1 MEKSKVI
8 QKNVSYLDRLFE
20 SLDQNLNNQ
29 DDFQNL
35 IPAAVLILIYQKN
48 NEIYVILTKR
58 SMDLKIH
65 KGEFCFPGGTQEST
79 DQNLCTAAIRE
90 AKEEVGIDFDDMDIL
105 GRIPGYAATSKHYI
119 VAFVGKVQDGY
130 EYELN
135 QKEVNSI
142 IQIPLK
148 SLMSLSNHRYEYI
161 FDKNDKIKK
170 VCCYGFRGNYIFGAT
185 ALLLSNLLQIV
196 RSIEEK
202 DFEY

>member
-20 SLDQNLNNQ
+20 SLDQNLNDQ

-35 IPAAVLILIYQKN
+35 IPAAVLILIYEKN
-48 NEIYVILTKR
+48 SEIYIILTKR

-65 KGEFCFPGGTQEST
+65 KGEFCFPGGTQEPI

-90 AKEEVGIDFDDMDIL
+90 AKEEVGIDFADMDIL
-105 GRIPGYAATSKHYI
+105 GRIPGYAATSNHYI
-119 VAFVGKVQDGY
+119 VGFVGKVQDDY
-130 EYELN
+130 DYELN

-148 SLMSLSNHRYEYI
+148 SLMSLSSHRYEYI
-161 FDKNDKIKK
+161 LDKNDKIKK

-185 ALLLSNLLQIV
+185 ALLLSNFLKIV
-196 RSIEEK
+196 RIIEEK
-202 DFEY
+202 AFE

>member
-20 SLDQNLNNQ
+20 SLDQNLNDQ

-65 KGEFCFPGGTQEST
+65 KGEFCFPGGTQEAT

-90 AKEEVGIDFDDMDIL
+90 AKEEVGIDFADMDIL
-105 GRIPGYAATSKHYI
+105 GRIPGYAATSNHYI
-119 VAFVGKVQDGY
+119 VGFVGKVQDGY

-135 QKEVNSI
+135 RKEVNSI
-142 IQIPLK
+142 MQIPLK
-148 SLMSLSNHRYEYI
+148 SLMSLSSHRYEYI
-161 FDKNDKIKK
+161 LDKNDKIKK
-170 VCCYGFRGNYIFGAT
+170 LCCYGFRGNYIFGAT
-185 ALLLSNLLQIV
+185 ALLLSNFLKIV
-196 RSIEEK
+196 RIIEEK
-202 DFEY
+202 DFE

>member
-20 SLDQNLNNQ
+20 SLDQNLNDQ

-35 IPAAVLILIYQKN
+35 IPAAVLILIYEKN
-48 NEIYVILTKR
+48 SEIYVILTKR

-65 KGEFCFPGGTQEST
+65 KGEFCFPGGTQEAT

-90 AKEEVGIDFDDMDIL
+90 AKEEVGIDFADMDIL
-105 GRIPGYAATSKHYI
+105 GRIPGYAATSNHYI
-119 VAFVGKVQDGY
+119 VGFVGKVQNGY

-135 QKEVNSI
+135 RKEVNSI

-148 SLMSLSNHRYEYI
+148 SLMSLSSHRYEYI
-161 FDKNDKIKK
+161 LGKNDKIQKM
-170 VCCYGFRGNYIFGAT
+170 CCYGFRGNYIFGAT
-185 ALLLSNLLQIV
+185 ALLLSNFLKIV
-196 RSIEEK
+196 RIIEVK
-202 DFEY
+202 DFE

>member
-8 QKNVSYLDRLFE
+8 QKNVSCLDRLFE
-20 SLDQNLNNQ
+20 SLDQNLNDQ

-35 IPAAVLILIYQKN
+35 IPAAVLILIYEKN
-48 NEIYVILTKR
+48 SEIYVILTKR

-65 KGEFCFPGGTQEST
+65 KGEFCFPGGTQEPT

-90 AKEEVGIDFDDMDIL
+90 AKEEVGIDFADMDIL
-105 GRIPGYAATSKHYI
+105 GRIPGYAATSNHYI
-119 VAFVGKVQDGY
+119 VGFVGKVQDGY

-135 QKEVNSI
+135 RKEVNSI

-148 SLMSLSNHRYEYI
+148 SLMNLSSHRYEYI
-161 FDKNDKIKK
+161 LDKNDNIKK

-185 ALLLSNLLQIV
+185 ALLLSNFLKIV
-196 RSIEEK
+196 RIIEEK
-202 DFEY
+202 DFE